1 MRAGFFLV
9 SALVFV
15 CMQMGIAMATPNPDT
30 GPGCGLGK
38 KLWEGWKG
46 QKQIAPQL
54 FMASTNVIG
63 SYSFAIASG
72 TSGCSHDGTIFDTQ
86 KARLFIETNHASLVE
101 DMARGGGEHLASLA
115 VLMQVPLEHQPEF
128 FAVVQARYVFLVQ
141 HGEDDPALTQEALR
155 DAIADKSLFA
165 KPQISH

>member
-1 MRAGFFLV
+1 MRAGVFLV
-9 SALVFV
+9 PALVFV
-15 CMQMGIAMATPNPDT
+15 CMQAGIAMATPNPDT

-86 KARLFIETNHASLVE
+86 KASLFIEVNYARLAE
-101 DMARGGGEHLASLA
+101 DMARGGGEYLASLA
-115 VLMQVPLEHQPEF
+115 VLMHVPQEY
-128 FAVVQARYVFLVQ
+128 QAELFQRIQDRYA
-141 HGEDDPALTQEALR
+141 ALTTPADHGPDQIREIVRA
-155 DAIADKSLFA
+155 AIAVSPVLTALKADN
-165 KPQISH
+165 